1 MAESPYYS
9 IGDLLSGIVFN
20 EIPTIVP
27 SGALSLSVESDL
39 NVSAQITAFASSS
52 LDGSFDLSV
61 SGFAITTVSASIAG
75 LFDVNIVTPSIQT
88 VIGEIS
94 LSTSFNT
101 SIADIVRFT
110 PSSRYPGSYATLLLL
125 DGIPLTAQNR
135 KFSDDMKTNFI
146 EQKNWNNSKSRYY
159 KRSGPEKRTFKLS
172 WEWLPSY
179 REETIDKRE
188 ARNYIKDKAL
198 DPDVHTLTLLS
209 YGQDPEDV
217 FEETN
222 YNVFI
227 TNYSENLTR
236 RDLSAGTYFWQCD
249 LDLEE
254 L

>member
-1 MAESPYYS
+1 MSDTPEYS
-9 IGDLLSGIVFN
+9 ISELVSGIVFN
-20 EIPTIVP
+20 QIPT
-27 SGALSLSVESDL
+27 
-39 NVSAQITAFASSS
+39 
-52 LDGSFDLSV
+52 
-61 SGFAITTVSASIAG
+61 
-75 LFDVNIVTPSIQT
+75 T
-88 VIGEIS
+88 VIVDEIS
-94 LSTSFNT
+94 LSIEGDLTASALLIMPASSSMSASSTLSAQAFAIVTASASLSSILNISVASPSLILDLDLPSLSGAVNL
-101 SIADIVRFT
+101 SIADIIRFT
-110 PSSRYPGSYATLLLL
+110 PSSRYPGSYVTLLLL

-179 REETIDKRE
+179 REETVDKRE